1 MRTMTT
7 IAVAVMALTI
17 GAMTTA
23 EAALVNDNMSVRV
36 KGQQSG
42 NWEIGLGDRVGT
54 VGNNPE
60 GDSWF
65 VNTTGD
71 DPWVAT
77 NTYDFTL
84 NYSSTTGLA
93 TFLVSGTGFTSTLLT
108 TPDYDID
115 GWGFT
120 GIDLGLV
127 TRAASTTRAA
137 TTLTLSSLILNGSS
151 VGNPSYNGTTSYTT
165 NALYSGPVLSEINL
179 TGKFNMTGDYLGN
192 NEGTK
197 FDLYLTGLKEVPTS
211 VPEPGSLALIAL
223 GLLGL
228 GATRRRKTA

>member
-7 IAVAVMALTI
+7 IAVAVMALTM

-23 EAALVNDNMSVRV
+23 EATLVGDNMSVRV
-36 KGQQSG
+36 KGQQTG
-42 NWEIGLGDRVGT
+42 NWEIGLGDRVGEP
-54 VGNNPE
+54 GNNPE
-60 GDSWF
+60 GDPWF
-65 VNTTGD
+65 VSTTGA
-71 DPWVAT
+71 DPWVGA

-93 TFLVSGTGFTSTLLT
+93 KFQVKGANFTSALLT
-108 TPDYDID
+108 SADYGID

-120 GIDLGLV
+120 GIDLGLK
-127 TRAASTTRAA
+127 TRTA

-151 VGNPSYNGTTSYTT
+151 IGTYTGTATYTT
-165 NALYSGPVLSEINL
+165 NPLYTGPVLSEINL

-197 FDLYLTGLKEVPTS
+197 FDLSLKGLEKVPTS
-211 VPEPGSLALIAL
+211 VPEPGSLALTAL

>member
-1 MRTMTT
+1 
-7 IAVAVMALTI
+7 
-17 GAMTTA
+17 
-23 EAALVNDNMSVRV
+23 MSVRV

-42 NWEIGLGDRVGT
+42 NWEIGLGDSVG
-54 VGNNPE
+54 G
-60 GDSWF
+60 SSF

-71 DPWVAT
+71 DPWVET

-84 NYSSTTGLA
+84 KYSSMTGLA
-93 TFLVSGTGFTSTLLT
+93 TFQVVGTGFTSALLT
-108 TPDYDID
+108 TPDYSIV

-127 TRAASTTRAA
+127 TRAASTTRPA
-137 TTLTLSSLILNGSS
+137 TTLTLSDLILNGSS
-151 VGNPSYNGTTSYTT
+151 IGSSSYNGTTSYAT
-165 NALYSGPVLSEINL
+165 NALYTGSVLSEINL

-197 FDLYLTGLKEVPTS
+197 FDLYLTGLRQVPTS
-211 VPEPGSLALIAL
+211 VPEPGSLALTAL

-228 GATRRRKTA
+228 GATRRHKTA